1 MSKSIFP
8 TWLPRLV
15 TPASVD
21 EGLDLHGNRGDNDG
35 GLFAGPFGSINARW
49 AEHVTAAGPAGGGT
63 VTSQTAVVPTGSI
76 YVLQGWSLWHG
87 DNVAARNMALFLS
100 TGTINVALYY
110 NTALASS
117 TFVYDWHQFVL
128 TAGDRVKA
136 IGLAFTEAKVLTLD
150 VWGYQVTL

>member
-21 EGLDLHGNRGDNDG
+21 QGLDLHGNRGDDDG

-63 VTSQTAVVPTGSI
+63 VTAQTAVVPTGSI
-76 YVLQGWSLWHG
+76 YVLQGWSLFHN
-87 DNVAARNMALFLS
+87 DNVAARAIALTLY
-100 TGTINVALYY
+100 TGTVGVVQYY
-110 NTALASS
+110 NAALALN
-117 TFVYDWHQFVL
+117 TYAYDWGQWVL
-128 TAGDRVKA
+128 TAGDRLRAVG
-136 IGLAFTEAKVLTLD
+136 IGFTEAKVLTLD